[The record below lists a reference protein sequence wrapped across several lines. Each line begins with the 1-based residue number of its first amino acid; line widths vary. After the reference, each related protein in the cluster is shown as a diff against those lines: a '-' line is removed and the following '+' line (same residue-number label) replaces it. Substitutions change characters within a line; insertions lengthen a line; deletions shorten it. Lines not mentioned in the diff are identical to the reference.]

1 MHLRCMFWVREWRSG
16 KPDTRQICMAFFGN
30 VGMDGLLV
38 FGSLLIRSCLLLLR
52 LRRYD
57 S

>member
-1 MHLRCMFWVREWRSG
+1 MHLRCMFWAREWSLG
-16 KPDTRQICMAFFGN
+16 KRDTRQICMAFFGN

-38 FGSLLIRSCLLLLR
+38 FGFLLIRSYLLLLR